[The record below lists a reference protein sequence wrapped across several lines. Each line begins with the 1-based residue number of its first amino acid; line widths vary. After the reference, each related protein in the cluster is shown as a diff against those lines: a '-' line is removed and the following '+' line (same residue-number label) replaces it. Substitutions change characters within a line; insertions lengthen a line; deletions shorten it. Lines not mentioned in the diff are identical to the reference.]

1 MRSITLHQPKRLV
14 FGSGCLA
21 ECAEHLRATTSGL
34 ALIVT
39 SPSNRRYAEA
49 LAKRLPNA
57 QIDDS
62 IRAEPTVSMFA
73 VLLERA
79 RRINPEVVIGIGG
92 GSPLDTA
99 KLVAALVQSHQGV
112 DEVFGIGKLRSR
124 SVRLICLPTT
134 AGTGS
139 EVSPNAILLD
149 EAEHLKKG
157 VISPFLVPDEAWI
170 DPALACTVPPAV
182 TAATGLDALT
192 HCIEAY
198 ANNFAHP
205 LVDGYA
211 LDGIRRIAGSLLT
224 AVREPENLPAREE
237 MALGSLNGGLC
248 LGPVNTAAV
257 HALSYPLGSWFHVAH
272 GHSNALLLPHVLR
285 FNLPAA
291 PERYRDIALAM
302 GVVDRGPAE
311 EIAGAGIRRICELTE
326 ATGLEMRMSALGIRE
341 EDIPAMAKAAC
352 GITRL
357 LKNNPRAVTERD
369 AELIYRG
376 AMDAVEVAAR

>member
-1 MRSITLHQPKRLV
+1 MRTITLHQPERLV

-21 ECAEHLRATTSGL
+21 ECGEHLRATTRGT

-39 SPSNRRYAEA
+39 SPSNRRHAEA
-49 LAKRLPNA
+49 LAERLPGA
-57 QIDDS
+57 YIDDS
-62 IRAEPTVSMFA
+62 IRAEPTVSMFRA
-73 VLLERA
+73 LLDRA
-79 RRINPEVVIGIGG
+79 KRIIPEVVVGVGG
-92 GSPLDTA
+92 GSPLDAA
-99 KLVAALVQSHQGV
+99 KLVAALARSEQGIE
-112 DEVFGIGKLRSR
+112 EVFGIGKLQGRTT
-124 SVRLICLPTT
+124 RLICLPTT

-149 EAEHLKKG
+149 ESERLKKG
-157 VISPFLVPDEAWI
+157 AISPFLVPDEAWI
-170 DPALACTVPPAV
+170 DPALACTVPTAI

-198 ANNFAHP
+198 ANTFAHP

-224 AVREPENLPAREE
+224 AVQEPKNLRAREE

-272 GHSNALLLPHVLR
+272 GHANALLLPNVLR
-285 FNLPAA
+285 FNLSAA
-291 PERYRDIALAM
+291 AERYRDIALAM
-302 GVVDRGPAE
+302 GVAGDGSAE
-311 EIAGAGIRRICELTE
+311 AVADAGIRRLCDLIGG
-326 ATGLEMRMSALGIRE
+326 TGLEMRMSALGIRE
-341 EDIPAMAKAAC
+341 DDIPAMAKAAC

-357 LKNNPRAVTERD
+357 LKNNPRPVTVSD
-369 AELIYRG
+369 AEAIYMS
-376 AMDAVEVAAR
+376 AMEAAEVAAR